1 MKSSKVRMEIN
12 RNHHEWFKSQA
23 GKTNNERMH
32 YIRHK
37 IEYNKQTRSS
47 MIYWHNKAD
56 KLKREKSALK
66 KMLTL
71 SVVISWSAAICLGY
85 LQGWFV

>member
-1 MKSSKVRMEIN
+1 MKSNKVRMEIN

-32 YIRHK
+32 YIRCK
-37 IEYNKQTRSS
+37 LKQNEQTRSS
-47 MIYWHNKAD
+47 MLYWHNEAG
-56 KLKREKSALK
+56 KLKHENSALK